1 MQTIFT
7 GSSQPSLI
15 KVGTLA
21 DIQLNPNTAQGNIYF
36 EFNSFNSNWSNDT
49 WRYIGQLTYFSKWG
63 ESRHHP

>member
-49 WRYIGQLTYFSKWG
+49 WRYIG
-63 ESRHHP
+63 

>member
-21 DIQLNPNTAQGNIYF
+21 DIQLNPNTAQGNIYL
-36 EFNSFNSNWSNDT
+36 SLTVLIVIGAMILGDT
-49 WRYIGQLTYFSKWG
+49 
-63 ESRHHP
+63 

>member
-36 EFNSFNSNWSNDT
+36 EFNSFNSELE
-49 WRYIGQLTYFSKWG
+49 Q
-63 ESRHHP
+63 